1 MQVTETL
8 SEDLK
13 REYQVVWPVAE
24 LDQRATER
32 LTALKDRVR
41 MDGFRP
47 GKVPLPHLKRVYG
60 KSVMGEVIEQAMTEA
75 NSKIVNDGGFKLA
88 VEPRVKLADEGE
100 QAVKDV
106 MEGRADLSYTVAMEL
121 LPKIELADFRKIKLE
136 RPTTDVTDADVN
148 EALGKIADANR
159 PFADKDGKAEKG
171 DRLTLNF
178 KGTIDGV
185 AFEGGT
191 AEDVPLVIGQGQFIP
206 GFEEQLTGMG
216 KGETKTLK
224 VTFPKNY
231 AAEHLAGKDAEFETT
246 VTAIAAPTELKID
259 EDFAKKL
266 GLESLDKLKGH
277 VRERIEKEYGAAS
290 RAKVKR
296 ELLDALDEAHKFT
309 APPSLVEQEFN
320 GIWAS
325 VTRDME
331 QRGGKFEDEHTTEE
345 KAREEYRGIADRRVR
360 LGLVLAEV
368 GEKNK
373 ITVSEEELTRAV
385 VERARQFQGQE
396 QQAFE
401 HMRKDPN
408 TLAALR
414 APIFEEKVVDFLL
427 ELATLNDKKVSREAL
442 FAADDDHDHNHDHHG
457 HDHDHD
463 HGHHHHHD
471 HDHDHHDHDHH
482 DHDHDHGDGGGKKGA
497 KKAAKKAK

>member
-1 MQVTETL
+1 MQVKETL
-8 SEDLK
+8 SEGLK

-32 LTALKDRVR
+32 LSSLKERIR
-41 MDGFRP
+41 LDGFRP

-60 KSVMGEVIEQAMTEA
+60 RSVMGEVIEQAMTEA
-75 NSKIVNDGGFKLA
+75 NAKIVTDGGFKLA

-100 QAVKDV
+100 EAVKDV

-121 LPKIELADFRKIKLE
+121 LPKVELADFRKITLE
-136 RPTTDVTDADVN
+136 RPVTDVTDADVD

-159 PFADKDGKAEKG
+159 PFADKEGKAETG

-206 GFEEQLTGMG
+206 GFEEQLIGMS

-246 VTAIAAPTELKID
+246 VTNLAGPGEIKID
-259 EDFAKKL
+259 DEFAKNL
-266 GLESLDKLKGH
+266 GLESLEKLRSH
-277 VRERIEKEYGAAS
+277 VRERIEKEYGTAS

-296 ELLDALDEAHKFT
+296 VLLDALDEAHKFD
-309 APPSLVEQEFN
+309 APPSLVDQEFN
-320 GIWAS
+320 GIWES

-331 QRGGKFEDEHTTEE
+331 QRGTKFEDEDTTEE

-385 VERARQFQGQE
+385 VERARQFPGQE

-427 ELATLNDKKVSREAL
+427 ELATVNDKKVSREAL
-442 FAADDDHDHNHDHHG
+442 FAADEDGHDHHHHG
-457 HDHDHD
+457 HDHAHD

-471 HDHDHHDHDHH
+471 HDHDHHHH
-482 DHDHDHGDGGGKKGA
+482 DHDHDHDHGEAGA
-497 KKAAKKAK
+497 TKATKKAK

>member
-1 MQVTETL
+1 MQVRETL
-8 SEDLK
+8 SEGLK

-32 LTALKDRVR
+32 LASLKDRVR
-41 MDGFRP
+41 LDGFRP
-47 GKVPLPHLKRVYG
+47 GKVPIPHLKRVYG
-60 KSVMGEVIEQAMTEA
+60 KSVMGEVIEQAMTET
-75 NSKIVNDGGFKLA
+75 NSKIVTDGGFKLA

-100 QAVKDV
+100 EAVKEV

-136 RPTTDVTDADVN
+136 RPTADVTDGDVD

-159 PFADKDGKAEKG
+159 PFADKEGKAEKG

-178 KGTIDGV
+178 KGSIDGV

-191 AEDVPLVIGQGQFIP
+191 AEEVPLVIGQGQFIP
-206 GFEEQLTGMG
+206 GFEEQLVGMT

-231 AAEHLAGKDAEFETT
+231 TAEHLAGKDAEFETT
-246 VTAIAAPTELKID
+246 VTALAAPSELKID

-266 GLESLDKLKGH
+266 GLESLEKLKGH
-277 VRERIEKEYGAAS
+277 VRERIEKEYGTAS

-296 ELLDALDEAHKFT
+296 ELLDALDEAHKFD

-331 QRGGKFEDEHTTEE
+331 QRSAKFEDEDTTED

-427 ELATLNDKKVSREAL
+427 ELATVNDKKMSREAL
-442 FAADDDHDHNHDHHG
+442 FAAADDDHDHGHDHHG
-457 HDHDHD
+457 HDHDH
-463 HGHHHHHD
+463 GHHHHD
-471 HDHDHHDHDHH
+471 HDHDHHH
-482 DHDHDHGDGGGKKGA
+482 HDHDHGDGGAKKDA

>member
-1 MQVTETL
+1 MQVKETL
-8 SEDLK
+8 AEGLK

-32 LTALKDRVR
+32 LSSLKDRVR
-41 MDGFRP
+41 IDGFRP

-75 NSKIVNDGGFKLA
+75 NAKIVNDGGFKLA
-88 VEPRVKLADEGE
+88 IEPRVKLADEGE

-121 LPKIELADFRKIKLE
+121 LPKVELADFRKIKLE
-136 RPTTDVTDADVN
+136 RPVTEVTDADVD

-159 PFADKDGKAEKG
+159 PFADKEGKAEKG

-206 GFEEQLTGMG
+206 GFEEQLLGMT

-246 VTAIAAPTELKID
+246 VTALAGPGEAKID
-259 EDFAKKL
+259 DEFATKL
-266 GLESLDKLKGH
+266 GLESLEKLKGH

-290 RAKVKR
+290 RVKVKR
-296 ELLDALDEAHKFT
+296 VLLDALDEAHKFD
-309 APPSLVEQEFN
+309 APPSLVDQEFE

-331 QRGGKFEDEHTTEE
+331 QRGGKFEDEDTTEE

-385 VERARQFQGQE
+385 VERARQFPGQE

-427 ELATLNDKKVSREAL
+427 ELATVNDKKVSREAL
-442 FAADDDHDHNHDHHG
+442 FAADDDGHDHHHGHHHHDHDHHHGHDHN

-463 HGHHHHHD
+463 HGEA
-471 HDHDHHDHDHH
+471 
-482 DHDHDHGDGGGKKGA
+482 GGKKGA
-497 KKAAKKAK
+497 KKAAKKTK

>member
-1 MQVTETL
+1 MQVRETL
-8 SEDLK
+8 SEGLK

-32 LTALKDRVR
+32 LASLKDRVR
-41 MDGFRP
+41 LDGFRP
-47 GKVPLPHLKRVYG
+47 GKVPIPHLKRVYG
-60 KSVMGEVIEQAMTEA
+60 KSVMGEVIEQAMTETNA
-75 NSKIVNDGGFKLA
+75 RIVNDGGFRLA
-88 VEPRVKLADEGE
+88 IEPRVKLAEEGE
-100 QAVKDV
+100 EAVKEV

-121 LPKIELADFRKIKLE
+121 LPKIELADFRKITLE
-136 RPTTDVTDADVN
+136 RPTADVTDADVD

-159 PFADKDGKAEKG
+159 PFADKEGKAERG
-171 DRLTLNF
+171 DRLTLSF
-178 KGTIDGV
+178 KGSIDGV

-191 AEDVPLVIGQGQFIP
+191 AEEVPLVIGQGQFIP
-206 GFEEQLTGMG
+206 GFEEQLIGMS

-231 AAEHLAGKDAEFETT
+231 TAEHLAGTDAEFETT
-246 VTAIAAPTELKID
+246 VTALAAPSELKID

-266 GLESLDKLKGH
+266 GLDSLEKLKGH
-277 VRERIEKEYGAAS
+277 VRERIEKEYGTAS

-296 ELLDALDEAHKFT
+296 ELLDALDEAHKFD

-331 QRGGKFEDEHTTEE
+331 QRSVKFEDEDTTED
-345 KAREEYRGIADRRVR
+345 KAREEYRAIADRRVR

-414 APIFEEKVVDFLL
+414 APIFEEKVIDFLL
-427 ELATLNDKKVSREAL
+427 ELATVKDKKMSREAL
-442 FAADDDHDHNHDHHG
+442 FAAADDGQDHGHDHHG
-457 HDHDHD
+457 HDHDH
-463 HGHHHHHD
+463 GHHHHD
-471 HDHDHHDHDHH
+471 HGHDHHHHDHDHH
-482 DHDHDHGDGGGKKGA
+482 DHEHGDGGGKRGA
-497 KKAAKKAK
+497 KKAAK

>member
-1 MQVTETL
+1 
-8 SEDLK
+8 
-13 REYQVVWPVAE
+13 
-24 LDQRATER
+24 
-32 LTALKDRVR
+32 
-41 MDGFRP
+41 
-47 GKVPLPHLKRVYG
+47 
-60 KSVMGEVIEQAMTEA
+60 
-75 NSKIVNDGGFKLA
+75 
-88 VEPRVKLADEGE
+88 
-100 QAVKDV
+100 
-106 MEGRADLSYTVAMEL
+106 
-121 LPKIELADFRKIKLE
+121 
-136 RPTTDVTDADVN
+136 
-148 EALGKIADANR
+148 
-159 PFADKDGKAEKG
+159 
-171 DRLTLNF
+171 
-178 KGTIDGV
+178 
-185 AFEGGT
+185 
-191 AEDVPLVIGQGQFIP
+191 VPLVIGQGQFIP
-206 GFEEQLTGMG
+206 GFEEQLLGMA

-246 VTAIAAPTELKID
+246 VTALAGPGEAKID
-259 EDFAKKL
+259 DEFATKL
-266 GLESLDKLKGH
+266 GLESLEKLKGH

-290 RAKVKR
+290 RVKVKR
-296 ELLDALDEAHKFT
+296 VLLDALDEAHKFD
-309 APPSLVEQEFN
+309 APPSLVDQEFE

-331 QRGGKFEDEHTTEE
+331 QRGGKFEDEDTTEE

-385 VERARQFQGQE
+385 VERARQFPGQE

-427 ELATLNDKKVSREAL
+427 ELATVNDKKVSREAL
-442 FAADDDHDHNHDHHG
+442 FAADDDGHDHHHD

-463 HGHHHHHD
+463 HGHHHHDHD
-471 HDHDHHDHDHH
+471 HGHHHHDHDHHHGHDHNH
-482 DHDHDHGDGGGKKGA
+482 DHDHDHGEAGGKKGA
-497 KKAAKKAK
+497 KKAAKKTK